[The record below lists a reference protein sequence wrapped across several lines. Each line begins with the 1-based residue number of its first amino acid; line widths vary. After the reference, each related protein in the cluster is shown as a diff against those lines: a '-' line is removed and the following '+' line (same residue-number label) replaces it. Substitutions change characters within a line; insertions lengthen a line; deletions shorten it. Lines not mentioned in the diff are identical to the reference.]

1 MKTSLKCAL
10 ALVIVAGASAGH
22 AAAQSM
28 AVSIGVRETGSAAA
42 LGQDGGTEGGVE
54 WVDRDANIV
63 SLDGTWQQVSF
74 NLSNA
79 QLLAFAGISAN
90 SMWDGTRG
98 VLDHLRLRN
107 TDGLT
112 APLRLFIDDLVLTGP
127 GQSNFNDGWEGVAL
141 GAEHIF
147 RDPGFSGSTA
157 SNLVG
162 TGSSAATAA
171 MARTGAQSYEMNLQ
185 FVDNDPTRW
194 ARVQTWETIT
204 GGNPTVDFGGT
215 VSFWIKGSVVPAPA
229 TGAMLVMAGA
239 AGLWRRRR

>member
-1 MKTSLKCAL
+1 MKTSLKNAL
-10 ALVIVAGASAGH
+10 VLVIVGGAAAGH
-22 AAAQSM
+22 AAAQSI
-28 AVSIGVRETGSAAA
+28 AVSIGVRETGSVVG
-42 LGQDGGTEGGVE
+42 LGQDGGTDGGIE

-63 SLDGTWQQVSF
+63 SLNGSWQQVSF

-98 VLDHLRLRN
+98 VLEHLRLRN

-112 APLRLFIDDLVLTGP
+112 APLRLHIDDLTLTGP
-127 GQSNFNDGWEGVAL
+127 GQPNFTDGWESVVL

-157 SNLVG
+157 ANLIG

-185 FVDNDPTRW
+185 FVDADPTRW
-194 ARVQTWETIT
+194 ARVQTFNTIT

-215 VSFWIKGSVVPAPA
+215 VSFWIRGEVVPAPGTAA
-229 TGAMLVMAGA
+229 TLAL
-239 AGLWRRRR
+239 AGLAGLRRRRR